1 MMKNRVN
8 GDTMK
13 SMIFTARIKKK
24 LYLTVVRYFRFW
36 ASSSLRRWK
45 PRVIAVT
52 GSVGKTTLLNLLE
65 VQLGERAH
73 YSHNANSSYGI
84 AFDILGMDGVR
95 GSKLKWFYLFIA
107 APIRSLWFRHAQE
120 FYVVEIDGERPKE
133 TEFLASWLKPEVT
146 LWVSVGRTHAVY
158 FDGQVKTG
166 QFKTVEDA
174 IVHEFS
180 FLPKYTSKLVAYDAD
195 SDLIRKAMQGI
206 IGARTVGVSEKALA
220 SYAVWSNK
228 TEFVVNDATYTF
240 TEPMPREV
248 YVQLALL
255 GALAEYLGEPVV
267 TDLSDYVQPPG
278 RSNFFAGKKGVQLI
292 DSSYNAHLIS
302 MESIINLYKDMR
314 ANEKWIVIGDIVEQ
328 GEAEADEHT
337 RLGELLR
344 AADFDRYVL
353 VGRRTQKYTYL
364 ELDAA
369 KSVTFLRPK
378 DAVKYLE
385 GELTGKETVLFK
397 GSQYLEGVIEHL
409 LADPADAAKLPR
421 QEPAA
426 KKRRARWGL

>member
-1 MMKNRVN
+1 M
-8 GDTMK
+8 
-13 SMIFTARIKKK
+13 
-24 LYLTVVRYFRFW
+24 
-36 ASSSLRRWK
+36 
-45 PRVIAVT
+45 IAVT

-95 GSKLKWFYLFIA
+95 GSKLKWVYLFIA
-107 APIRSLWFRHAQE
+107 APIRSLWFRHTEE
-120 FYVVEIDGERPKE
+120 FCVVEIDGERPKE

-158 FDGQVKTG
+158 FDGQVASG
-166 QFKTVEDA
+166 LFETVEDA

-180 FLPKYTSKLVAYDAD
+180 FLPRHTSKLVAYNAD
-195 SDLIRKAMQGI
+195 SELITRAMSGI
-206 IGARTVGVSEKALA
+206 DGVGKVAVNVTALSSYTVWAD
-220 SYAVWSNK
+220 K
-228 TEFVVNDATYTF
+228 TEFVVDDTIYIF
-240 TEPMPREV
+240 SEPMPREV

-255 GALAEYLGEPVV
+255 GALADYLGEPVV
-267 TDLSDYVQPPG
+267 TDLSSYVQPPG
-278 RSNFFAGKKGVQLI
+278 RSNFFRGKKGVKLI

-302 MESIINLYKDMR
+302 MESIIYLYKEMQTG
-314 ANEKWIVIGDIVEQ
+314 EKWIVIGDIVEQ
-328 GEAEADEHT
+328 GEAEAQEHAK
-337 RLGELLR
+337 LGELLR

-353 VGRRTQKYTYL
+353 VGRRTQKYTYPQ
-364 ELDAA
+364 LDAS
-369 KSVTFLRPK
+369 KSVTFLKPK
-378 DAVKYLE
+378 DALKYLE
-385 GELTGKETVLFK
+385 KELSGGETVLFK

-409 LADPADAAKLPR
+409 LENPADTAKLPR